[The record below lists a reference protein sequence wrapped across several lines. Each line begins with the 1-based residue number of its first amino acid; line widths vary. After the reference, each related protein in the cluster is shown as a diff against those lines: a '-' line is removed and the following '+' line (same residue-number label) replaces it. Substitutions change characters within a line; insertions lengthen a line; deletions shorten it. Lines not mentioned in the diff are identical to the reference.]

1 MKSGKASSAFAGRA
15 TLVVYSRSFFHCC
28 SRSRPM
34 PCSSRALT
42 PITDGRLGAGA
53 DLVEAAGALGAER
66 IQLRLRVLLVVLAL
80 LVDVAA
86 RGERLLPGAGD
97 DDAADVVVGDRARDR
112 LVQFRRELAVERV
125 ELVRPVQGE
134 DRDAVRLLGE
144 QVVCHPASLASAV

>member
-1 MKSGKASSAFAGRA
+1 MKSGKASSAFAGA
-15 TLVVYSRSFFHCC
+15 AVSEAVDH
-28 SRSRPM
+28 P
-34 PCSSRALT
+34 
-42 PITDGRLGAGA
+42 DGRLGAGA

-125 ELVRPVQGE
+125 ELVRPAQG
-134 DRDAVRLLGE
+134 A
-144 QVVCHPASLASAV
+144 